1 MNNKLDE
8 FLSYVFNA
16 AIEYAGILRHSVL
29 TIEHVFHAILKHEV
43 GVEIL
48 TSVKDNIDID
58 KLSGAIESYL
68 QRYVPSTINLNYDHE
83 LQNTPALMR
92 VYANM
97 MDHLESAGQENA
109 GIEDFLVAMMSED
122 RAYSVK
128 LLNMEGVTLGN
139 LKKAVIKFQLEKQ
152 MSSQLHQDTKRNAK
166 KSILDEFATN
176 LNEEAKKGK
185 IDPLVGRTKELD
197 KIIQILCR
205 RKKNNPVLLGEAG
218 VGKSAIIEG
227 LALAI
232 INKKVPAKLKDS
244 IIYSLDISSV
254 VAGTKYR
261 GEFETKMQ
269 NILKEL
275 TARKNV
281 IIFLDEI
288 HMMVGA
294 GSTTGSTID
303 VSNILKPS
311 LASGAI
317 KVIGATTFAEY
328 KATFEKDKA
337 LSRRFL
343 QVKIDE
349 LSPEDSLKILEKI
362 APIYEKFHN
371 VKYDHEALQASV
383 ELSSKYIFDRH
394 LPDKAIDL
402 IDEVGAKTQLKSKG
416 KSEATLITK
425 LQIEDLLASSINIPK
440 STLTKSEDS
449 LLLDLDSKLKQ
460 RIFSQDK
467 AIDEVVAKIRI
478 NKAGLGEL
486 DRPIATFLFAGPS
499 GVGKTELSRELANT
513 LGIKFERIDMSEYA
527 ESISVTKLI
536 GSAPGYVGYDN
547 GGLLVTKIRT
557 NPHCVLLLDEIEKA
571 HPDIYNVLL
580 QVMDSAT
587 LTDNMGNKA
596 DFKNV
601 ILIMTSNA
609 GSKESASMGF
619 LDAKNKEDRAI
630 KDLFTP
636 EFRGRLDAVVHF
648 NQLGEKD
655 YERIAIKY
663 IHDLTASLKSKNITL
678 KMDSKASSFIAQR
691 SIDNSLGA
699 REIRR
704 IIDSDIKPKLSMLIL
719 FGELKHGG
727 EAKIS
732 CDKNGL
738 KIIPLAKKKESLK
751 AKKEKA

>member
-16 AIEYAGILRHSVL
+16 AIEYAGVLRHSVL
-29 TIEHVFHAILKHEV
+29 TIEHVFHAILKHDI

-48 TSVKDNIDID
+48 TSVKDDIDID
-58 KLSGAIESYL
+58 KLSSAIESYL

-109 GIEDFLVAMMSED
+109 GIEDFLVAMMSEKIS
-122 RAYSVK
+122 YSVK
-128 LLNMEGVTLGN
+128 LLNMEGITITN

-152 MSSQLHQDTKRNAK
+152 MSNQLHQESKRNAK

-176 LNEEAKKGK
+176 LNEQAKKGK
-185 IDPLVGRTKELD
+185 IDPLVGRAKELE

-232 INKKVPAKLKDS
+232 VNKKVPPKLKDS

-416 KSEATLITK
+416 KNEVTLITK
-425 LQIEDLLASSINIPK
+425 YQIEDLVSANINIPK
-440 STLTKSEDS
+440 STLSKSEDS
-449 LLLDLDSKLKQ
+449 LLLDLDTKLKH
-460 RIFSQDK
+460 RIFSQDA
-467 AIDEVVAKIRI
+467 AIDEVVAKIRV

-499 GVGKTELSRELANT
+499 GVGKTELSRELANI
-513 LGIKFERIDMSEYA
+513 LGIKFERIDMSEYM
-527 ESISVTKLI
+527 ESISVSKLI
-536 GSAPGYVGYDN
+536 GAAPGYVGYDS

-571 HPDIYNVLL
+571 HPDVYNILL

-619 LDAKNKEDRAI
+619 LDAKSREDKAI
-630 KDLFTP
+630 KDIFTP
-636 EFRGRLDAVVHF
+636 EFRGRLDAVVNF
-648 NQLGEKD
+648 NSLGEKD
-655 YERIAIKY
+655 YEKIVGKY
-663 IHDLTASLKSKNITL
+663 IHDLSVSLKSKNITV
-678 KMDSKASSFIAQR
+678 KIDSKASAFIAQK
-691 SIDNSLGA
+691 SIDNALGA

-704 IIDSDIKPKLSMLIL
+704 IIDSEIKPKLSMLIL

-727 EAKIS
+727 EAKIT

-738 KIIPLAKKKESLK
+738 KITPHTKKKETTK
-751 AKKEKA
+751 AKKENA